1 MVGWGRKV
9 KDPIFAL
16 EVLAELVAR
25 DPSWELH
32 LIGSDFA
39 DGVAPTTQD
48 YARRFRERVAAP
60 DLRDHVHFVGF
71 TRRLEDALAQCGF
84 TLNTSHVEGWP
95 VGLIESAASGCVPV
109 VRDWP
114 QVAALGGARGIYR
127 DTPAWVTSTP
137 AQAAA
142 RIVEFAD
149 VGTWVR
155 ESARSREAAV
165 ALCAVGTTT
174 NEYLDVILGASRAV
188 DAPL

>member
-1 MVGWGRKV
+1 MMRLTALSVAGVQVRWFSLAKPRFTTGCFLPSLWLAIRRDDLVMLGWSKKRCRIR
-9 KDPIFAL
+9 PYF
-16 EVLAELVAR
+16 
-25 DPSWELH
+25 
-32 LIGSDFA
+32 
-39 DGVAPTTQD
+39 TT
-48 YARRFRERVAAP
+48 
-60 DLRDHVHFVGF
+60 
-71 TRRLEDALAQCGF
+71 
-84 TLNTSHVEGWP
+84 GWP